1 MGPLIPQG
9 IIDPAWNN
17 VFAVLIGL
25 AFGFILEN
33 SGFSSSRK
41 IVGVFYG
48 YDFTVIR
55 VFMTACAV
63 AMIGLLYF
71 NFLGWIDLNMIFVN
85 PMFFWATLIGSLI
98 MGVGFLMGGYC
109 PGTSVAG
116 AAIGKL
122 DAIVY
127 TGGMFLGILLFSEA
141 FPLVRKLYEAESL
154 GRMKINE
161 FLGMSQAWFAFL
173 FVGAML
179 VTFLVLYLI
188 YPRMR
193 KVEL

>member
-17 VFAVLIGL
+17 VIALLIGL
-25 AFGFILEN
+25 AFGYILEN

-71 NFLGWIDLNMIFVN
+71 NYMGWMDLSLVFVN
-85 PMFFWATLIGSLI
+85 PLFFWATLIGSII
-98 MGVGFLMGGYC
+98 MGLGFVLGGYC
-109 PGTSVAG
+109 PGTSIAG
-116 AAIGKL
+116 AGIGKI
-122 DAIVY
+122 DGIVF
-127 TGGMFLGILLFSEA
+127 TGGMFIGILIFSEA
-141 FPLVRKLYEAESL
+141 FPWAKGLYEAKAL
-154 GRMKINE
+154 GAMKIND
-161 FLGMSQAWFAFL
+161 FFGISQAWFAFI
-173 FVGAML
+173 FVMSML
-179 VTFLVLYLI
+179 LTFLVIYLI
-188 YPRMR
+188 RPRMR